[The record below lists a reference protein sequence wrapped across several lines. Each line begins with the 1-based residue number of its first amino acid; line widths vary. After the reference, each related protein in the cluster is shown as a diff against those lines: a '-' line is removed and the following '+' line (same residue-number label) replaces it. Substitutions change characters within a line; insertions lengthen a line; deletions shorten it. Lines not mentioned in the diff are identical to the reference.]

1 MNWEIRINVFLVHR
15 DSSGDQ
21 LMHSHF
27 QALDLHIGRPGEN
40 LKSSHLW
47 NVLPIVT
54 WYTVSRSD
62 TDKAQLLAQLLPTWL
77 KGETESAYFYISQ
90 LLLCC
95 V

>member
-1 MNWEIRINVFLVHR
+1 MHR

-27 QALDLHIGRPGEN
+27 QALHLNIGRPGEK

-47 NVLPIVT
+47 NVLPIFT
-54 WYTVSRSD
+54 CCIVSRSD
-62 TDKAQLLAQLLPTWL
+62 TDKAQLLAQLLPAWL